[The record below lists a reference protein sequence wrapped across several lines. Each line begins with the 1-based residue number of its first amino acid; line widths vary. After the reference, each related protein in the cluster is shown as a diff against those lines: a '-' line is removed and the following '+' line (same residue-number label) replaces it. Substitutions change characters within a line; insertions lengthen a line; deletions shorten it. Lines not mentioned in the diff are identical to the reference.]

1 MKNASKDTPC
11 KANHRQLVSRPIPR
25 RFLCLMVGGCLP
37 LLLGANCGL
46 ETCDIFNCDTLP
58 FIEELLAPDEHA
70 EDMHDEGDEH
80 IDDDHGD
87 MADMD
92 GMTEDHDDMEG
103 MPDEHDDTDE
113 EHDEDMPEDDD
124 DHMGDEHEDDMH
136 DDVHMDDGLDE
147 STNGDDHDTDAED
160 HNEDEEG

>member
-70 EDMHDEGDEH
+70 EDMHDGT
-80 IDDDHGD
+80 
-87 MADMD
+87 MD
-92 GMTEDHDDMEG
+92 GMIDED
-103 MPDEHDDTDE
+103 DEHDGAE
-113 EHDEDMPEDDD
+113 EEDG
-124 DHMGDEHEDDMH
+124 HEH
-136 DDVHMDDGLDE
+136 
-147 STNGDDHDTDAED
+147 
-160 HNEDEEG
+160 